1 VISRRWRFHASIDV
15 PMSSKA
21 CELTLLIRP
30 RGRYDATDVNAA
42 VESAHGDVLDA
53 YRRVTYCSYHTTA
66 GYLDQGL
73 LARLGHTRER
83 VDPFMRAFQRMFPS
97 GADYRHDKIE
107 LRQDLSEAQRR
118 TEPRN
123 ADSHLAYISA
133 GLNNCA
139 TYVRRRHSPVYL
151 IDLDGVGP
159 AGSRERAT
167 TVVGFNREE
176 VVERF
181 ERDLPL
187 SGHAV
192 DSLNLRD
199 ARLGLLEEVKDRA
212 RRLGIGRG
220 RLDISLVP
228 GERHAG
234 LTVNEYE
241 TLLMQHDLPE
251 VLRNPLHFM
260 AQKARNVLRDPR
272 SVPHK
277 TLDYV
282 SYDLIHVFNEL
293 MTALGVRESSFEK
306 LLVRAISYP
315 AARFLRLRRSISF
328 LLLDS
333 SGPVVLGRYQSPIL
347 IQWLPGPQQ
356 QRRLRLSLVRYD

>member
-1 VISRRWRFHASIDV
+1 MAAEPPQF
-15 PMSSKA
+15 
-21 CELTLLIRP
+21 TLHLRP
-30 RGRYDATDVNAA
+30 RGRYDAIDVNAA
-42 VESAHGDVLDA
+42 LAAVHGDVLRSF
-53 YRRVTYCSYHTTA
+53 RRATYCSYHTTA
-66 GYLDQGL
+66 GYLDQAL
-73 LARLGHTRER
+73 LARLGHSRER
-83 VDPFMRAFQRMFPS
+83 VDPFMRAFQQVFPS
-97 GADYRHDKIE
+97 GADYRHDRIE
-107 LRQDLSEAQRR
+107 LRQDLSEAERR
-118 TEPRN
+118 SEPQN
-123 ADSHLAYISA
+123 ADSHLAFISS

-139 TYVRRRHSPVYL
+139 TYVQRDNAPVYL

-159 AGSRERAT
+159 AGSRERLT
-167 TVVGFNREE
+167 TVVGFNREQ

-181 ERDLPL
+181 ERRLPV
-187 SGHAV
+187 SGHSV

-199 ARLGLLEEVKDRA
+199 ARLGLLEEVADRA
-212 RRLGIGRG
+212 RRLGLSRG
-220 RLDISLVP
+220 RLDLSLAP

-272 SVPHK
+272 AVPHK

-293 MTALGVRESSFEK
+293 TAALGIRQSSIER

-315 AARFLRLRRSISF
+315 AARFLRLRRSVSF
-328 LLLDS
+328 LLS
-333 SGPVVLGRYQSPIL
+333 NGPCPVMLGRYQSPIL
-347 IQWLPGPQQ
+347 IQWLPAREQE
-356 QRRLRLSLVRYD
+356 RRLRLSLVSYD

>member
-1 VISRRWRFHASIDV
+1 MAAEPPQF
-15 PMSSKA
+15 
-21 CELTLLIRP
+21 TLRVHP
-30 RGRYDATDVNAA
+30 RGRYDAIDVNAA
-42 VESAHGDVLDA
+42 LLAAYGDVLRSF
-53 YRRVTYCSYHTTA
+53 RRATYCSYHTTA
-66 GYLDQGL
+66 GYLDQAL
-73 LARLGHTRER
+73 LARLGHSRER
-83 VDPFMRAFQRMFPS
+83 VDPFMRAFQQVFPS
-97 GADYRHDKIE
+97 GAGYRHDRIE
-107 LRQDLSEAQRR
+107 LREDLSEDQRR

-123 ADSHLAYISA
+123 ADSHLAFISS

-139 TYVRRRHSPVYL
+139 TYVQRDDTPVYL

-159 AGSRERAT
+159 SGSRERVT
-167 TVVGFNREE
+167 TVVGFNREQ

-181 ERDLPL
+181 ERSLPL
-187 SGHAV
+187 QGHAV

-199 ARLGLLEEVKDRA
+199 SRLGLLEEVADRA
-212 RRLGIGRG
+212 RRLGLGRG
-220 RLDISLVP
+220 RLDLSLVP

-260 AQKARNVLRDPR
+260 AQKARSVLRDPL

-293 MTALGVRESSFEK
+293 MAALGIRQSSIER

-315 AARFLRLRRSISF
+315 AARFLRLRRSVSF
-328 LLLDS
+328 LLS
-333 SGPVVLGRYQSPIL
+333 ESPSPIVLGRYQSPIL
-347 IQWLPGPQQ
+347 IQWLPAREQE
-356 QRRLRLSLVRYD
+356 RRLRLSLVSYD